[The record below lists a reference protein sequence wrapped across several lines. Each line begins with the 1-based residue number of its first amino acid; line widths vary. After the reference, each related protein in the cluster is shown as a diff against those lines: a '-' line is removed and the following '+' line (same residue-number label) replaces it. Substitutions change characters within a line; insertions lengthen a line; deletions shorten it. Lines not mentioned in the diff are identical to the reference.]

1 MARTEAAG
9 HANRSAVERPTL
21 TNVLMLLTLGLVWG
35 AAFLG
40 ITLALRGYGPAQV
53 AGGRL
58 AIGALALLALTA
70 FAAPDGPRPGRAHL
84 PWLLAIGVFGTAVP
98 FFLLAWG
105 QTRVS
110 SGFAGV
116 AMSSVALFVLPMTH
130 VLVPGDQMTARK
142 TLGFV
147 LGFLGVAVLL
157 GPGLLTEG
165 WSGPE
170 TLGRLACIGAAACYA
185 VASLSTRLAPA
196 IDSLALARW
205 QLIIGAGLVLPVALV
220 VEGVPVSPP
229 PGATLAL
236 VALALVPTALAAW
249 MRVQIIRTAGPSFM
263 STVGFMVPL
272 WAVLLGIVFLG
283 EPVMPA
289 LFAALALIL
298 GGMAIS
304 QWPVIRALLRQ
315 SPIAASKSSS
325 TRTQPPS

>member
-1 MARTEAAG
+1 MDAQSSRSNRT
-9 HANRSAVERPTL
+9 AVARPTL
-21 TNVLMLLTLGLVWG
+21 SNVVMLLALGLIWG
-35 AAFLG
+35 TAFLG
-40 ITLALRGYGPAQV
+40 IALALDGFGPAQV

-58 AIGALALLALTA
+58 AIGALALSVLTG
-70 FAAPDGPRPGRAHL
+70 FAASTGPRPTRGHV
-84 PWLLAIGVFGTAVP
+84 PWLLTIGLFGTAVP

-130 VLVPGDQMTARK
+130 VLVPGDQMTMRK
-142 TLGFV
+142 SIGF
-147 LGFLGVAVLL
+147 LMGFLGVAVLL

-165 WSGPE
+165 WTGPE
-170 TLGRLACIGAAACYA
+170 TAGRLACIGAAACYA
-185 VASLSTRLAPA
+185 VASLTTRLAPP

-205 QLIIGAGLVLPVALV
+205 QLIIGAACVVPVALML
-220 VEGVPVSPP
+220 EGVPKAPP
-229 PGATLAL
+229 AGATLAL
-236 VALALVPTALAAW
+236 IGLALVPTALAAW
-249 MRVQIIRTAGPSFM
+249 MRVSIIRTAGPSFM

-283 EPVMPA
+283 EPVMPS

-304 QWPVIRALLRQ
+304 QWPTIRGLLR
-315 SPIAASKSSS
+315 
-325 TRTQPPS
+325 